1 MNITEEALTFDDVL
15 LVPDYSEILP
25 RQASLQ
31 TQLTREIKMNIPVVS
46 AAMDTVTESE
56 LAIALAQ
63 VGGILVMNSIEN
75 SEKHIPYLAGIE
87 NFRFRKIVLPGDT
100 LILKSSLLSPIKRGI
115 AKMKAEAFVGDE
127 LVSEGI
133 MTATIV
139 KNK

>member
-1 MNITEEALTFDDVL
+1 MQIIGIKNVTNNE
-15 LVPDYSEILP
+15 DYFEGHFPNNPIMP
-25 RQASLQ
+25 GVIQI
-31 TQLTREIKMNIPVVS
+31 E
-46 AAMDTVTESE
+46 
-56 LAIALAQ
+56 ALAQ

-115 AKMKAEAFVGDE
+115 AKMKAEAFVGDK